1 MKFTTLLLV
10 DGNAKCNGLLS
21 QFPVNGTVKII
32 QHWITCFT
40 VVVYDWRRW
49 RAVTN
54 TIKVDSKAI
63 TQLLQC
69 TVN

>member
-1 MKFTTLLLV
+1 MKFTTQLLV

-32 QHWITCFT
+32 QHRVTRLT
-40 VVVYDWRRW
+40 AVVYDGRRW
-49 RAVTN
+49 RAVIN

-69 TVN
+69 IN